1 MSKSKL
7 QQACKKRY
15 LEILDEEY
23 IMSTNSNS
31 LQGLVYWDEYI
42 EFNRRATA
50 QRISKAGSARRNQPV
65 FSQGSTD

>member
-7 QQACKKRY
+7 QQSFKKRY

-42 EFNRRATA
+42 EFNRRATDFEEA
-50 QRISKAGSARRNQPV
+50 FELIFGEDVVRDIRLNK
-65 FSQGSTD
+65 

>member
-1 MSKSKL
+1 MSKAKL
-7 QQACKKRY
+7 QQTFKKRY

-42 EFNRRATA
+42 EFNRRATDLEEA
-50 QRISKAGSARRNQPV
+50 FELIFGEDVVRDVRLNK
-65 FSQGSTD
+65 

>member
-1 MSKSKL
+1 MSKVKL
-7 QQACKKRY
+7 QQAFKKRY

-42 EFNRRATA
+42 EFNRRATDFEEA
-50 QRISKAGSARRNQPV
+50 FELIFGEDVVRDIRLNK
-65 FSQGSTD
+65 